1 MKRQKEIKR
10 VIFVSDLSEIDFNNF
25 GVHFTENLQYTHL
38 GGGSNGLSEAKK
50 YKITVFVKKYEVNE
64 NATNISRESFPHEKE
79 VVLDFDQELNCQ
91 LSIIENNEFVS
102 ISKCKINT
110 GQRSDL
116 WVRNSYK
123 II

>member
-25 GVHFTENLQYTHL
+25 GVHFTENLQYIHL
-38 GGGSNGLSEAKK
+38 WGGSNGLSEVKK

-64 NATNISRESFPHEKE
+64 DATRLSRESFPHEKE

-116 WVRNSYK
+116 WVKK
-123 II
+123 I